1 MPQIPAH
8 NFQTIQYFVTPFF
21 QQLSNCESIQT
32 IMQFSFNSTQAEAQE
47 DYGYGESDVDYGYGD
62 TKAKSVS
69 RSPPSRWSSGRKPR
83 RCSLDESLHSMQER
97 RSYDYGK
104 IDNNTDNDTAT
115 TFSGSTNVSSGS
127 ESSVDYGYGDTKA
140 KSDSRSPPSRSSSGR
155 NPADAVLMQVFTAC
169 KSDDLTTMARLTT
182 PLQCFPVPQRSAMNL
197 MSTTATTAARPRPT
211 LSPAPLLPDRAQD
224 VSPADAASIRA
235 FNLAIMV
242 CLTIRPTMTPPR
254 LFPVSG

>member
-1 MPQIPAH
+1 
-8 NFQTIQYFVTPFF
+8 
-21 QQLSNCESIQT
+21 
-32 IMQFSFNSTQAEAQE
+32 MQFSFNSTQAEAQE

-83 RCSLDESLHSMQER
+83 KCSLDESLHSMQER

-155 NPADAVLMQVFTAC
+155 NPRRCSLDASLHSMQERRSYDYGKIDDTASMFSGSA
-169 KSDDLTTMARLTT
+169 KVSNESDVDYGYDYGSTKTNSVAR
-182 PLQCFPVPQRSAMNL
+182 
-197 MSTTATTAARPRPT
+197 
-211 LSPAPLLPDRAQD
+211 SP
-224 VSPADAASIRA
+224 
-235 FNLAIMV
+235 
-242 CLTIRPTMTPPR
+242 PPR
-254 LFPVSG
+254 